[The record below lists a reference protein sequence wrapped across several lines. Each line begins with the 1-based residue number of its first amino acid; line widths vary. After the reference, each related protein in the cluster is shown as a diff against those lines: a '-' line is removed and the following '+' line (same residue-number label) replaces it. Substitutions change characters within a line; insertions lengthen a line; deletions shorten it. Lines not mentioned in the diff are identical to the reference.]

1 MPRHALP
8 SGNWVELRDPDTLRR
23 GDKKKALGLV
33 PIDEDI
39 ELTLATEMQMT
50 DGVLVVMISSWSFEF
65 PVSPE
70 SIALMSLADGSVLE
84 DLPEIKAAH
93 KLLFPQQPEATPE
106 QAADPA
112 SPTEPSD
119 G

>member
-39 ELTLATEMQMT
+39 ELTLATDMQMT
-50 DGVLVVMISSWSFEF
+50 DGMFVVMISSWSFEY
-65 PVSPE
+65 PVSLEAIGLLP
-70 SIALMSLADGSVLE
+70 LADGTVLE
-84 DLPEIKAAH
+84 GLPEIQAAH

-106 QAADPA
+106 QAADPT